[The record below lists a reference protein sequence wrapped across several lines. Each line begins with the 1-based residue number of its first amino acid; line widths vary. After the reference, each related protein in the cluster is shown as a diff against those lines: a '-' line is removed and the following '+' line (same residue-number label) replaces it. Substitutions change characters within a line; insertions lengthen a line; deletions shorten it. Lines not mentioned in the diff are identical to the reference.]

1 MKFSNLLLKML
12 LPFLVMKFSVTDE
25 EGGSD
30 ATLVVKPDV
39 DAETARLA
47 QEALDD
53 VDAGKKS
60 NISDSE
66 AKLLKDV
73 MAKKNALKV
82 ANDSLLKVSEQL
94 KAFEG
99 IDPAQVRDMLK
110 QRKDAE
116 TAQLE
121 SQGNWDK
128 LKAQMAEA
136 HVVEMTGAKTQLSV
150 LETTV
155 ADQANTI
162 SELTVGNAFI
172 NSNFIKDELLM
183 TLSKTRIAYNSH
195 FSYEDGVIVGYD
207 KPSNSKD
214 RSLLVDSVGEPLK
227 FEEALRKIVD
237 ADPDR
242 DQILRSKVKQGSGGN
257 TDPKAKVPPA
267 SNVKAVAQSG
277 REKITG
283 AISDF
288 LKNGK

>member
-30 ATLVVKPDV
+30 ATLAVKSDV

-47 QEALDD
+47 QEALDE
-53 VDAGKKS
+53 VEAGKKS

-82 ANDSLLKVSEQL
+82 ANDSLLKVNEQL

-110 QRKDAE
+110 QRKEAE

-136 HVVEMTGAKTQLSV
+136 HVVEMTGAKTQLSA
-150 LETTV
+150 LEITV
-155 ADQANTI
+155 AEQANTI
-162 SELTVGNAFI
+162 SELTVGNAFK
-172 NSNFIKDELLM
+172 NSDFIKDELLM

-207 KPSNSKD
+207 KPSSSKD

-227 FEEALRKIVD
+227 FEEALKKIVD

-242 DQILRSKVKQGSGGN
+242 DQLLRSKVKQGSGGG

-267 SNVKAVAQSG
+267 SSVKAVAQSG